1 MYTKLHM
8 THIYGVKPL
17 PFIAHW
23 HENGLF
29 LLLFLLVSLA
39 QCSVEFWTYSGI
51 WLVLGLYVKPKTPF
65 KLGLGCK
72 CTKIQTSNTTKFHMD
87 A

>member
-23 HENGLF
+23 HENGIF

-39 QCSVEFWTYSGI
+39 QCSEEFWTYSGI
-51 WLVLGLYVKPKTPF
+51 WLVVHYKLPFFEVGLILAFMLSKKRP
-65 KLGLGCK
+65 
-72 CTKIQTSNTTKFHMD
+72 
-87 A
+87 